1 MLSIGKMVSGAE
13 DYYLK
18 TVADGREEYYTG
30 AGEAPGTW
38 LGSSAAQL
46 GLSGE
51 VAPDDLR
58 MLLAGVAPDGRCLTT
73 GRAKSAGR
81 VAGFDLTFSAPKSV
95 SLLYGLGDDE
105 VSAATRD
112 AHADAVAGALD
123 YLERHGLRLRRG
135 AGGERRIVAT
145 GFVAAAF
152 VHRTSR
158 SGDPQLHTHVLV
170 ANSALGVDGTWSA
183 PDARLL
189 YFHARTAGF
198 LYQAALRA
206 QLTERLGV
214 AFGPVVNGTA
224 EVEGVPRP
232 LLQVF
237 STRRAEIRRHLEE
250 QGERSAKA
258 AEVAALATRA
268 PKEPGAG
275 IDPAAC
281 LTLRDRWR
289 QRAAD
294 LGLALPDL
302 ARLRAERAHCV
313 GPPAAVDDLVTELTS
328 PSGLTASE
336 STFERRDV
344 VRAVAERMANGAS
357 PVEVERIADA
367 VLAAPEVTP
376 LARVGRGGELLHTT
390 AELLDV
396 ERALLDQATA
406 ARCAGRGL
414 VGPHDLADALADFPV
429 LAGEQ
434 RDMVAR
440 LTTSGAGVDV
450 VVGKAGAGKTTA
462 LAAAVGAWTRAGY
475 DVWGVALS
483 ARAAIGLG
491 DGTGVPATTIT
502 RFVRDLDAGSA
513 HLSDRSVVVVD
524 EAGMVGTR
532 SLAGLVGRCGVAGAK
547 LVLVGDHR
555 QLPEIEAGGAFAALV
570 HRIGAARLTE
580 NRRQEQAWERLA
592 LDELRHGDPGHGLGT
607 FIENDR
613 AHAAPT
619 VREAMAAM
627 VARWATSAATGEKVA
642 MLAVNRRDV
651 DVLNAMAR
659 TELRSRGQLGA
670 DVATVDGLG
679 LAVGDRVLCLR
690 NDRALAIANG
700 TLGVVD
706 AVDERT
712 GVTVTTAQGLRQLP
726 WSYVEDGHLAH
737 GYATTVHKSQG
748 ATVDRAFVLA
758 TASLTREAGY
768 VAMSRARRGTELFV
782 PSGAFEDGIDRDP
795 AAEPARDAFDGVAR
809 RLRTSRAKQLAHA
822 DVNPWPRP
830 SAMTTS
836 VREEAIGADVRTI
849 PIPADPRSRPE
860 DRYLGA
866 VLGRRPAFLDERAV
880 YDDLAAAITD
890 YRTHHGIDGDDALG
904 PPPLAAASR
913 LVFDDLARR
922 ISTYQRRLGREIALD
937 HSDRGLGR

>member
-1 MLSIGKMVSGAE
+1 MLSIGKMVAGAE
-13 DYYLK
+13 DYYLN
-18 TVADGREEYYTG
+18 TVAGGREEYYTG

-38 LGSSAAQL
+38 LGSSAARL

-58 MLLAGVAPDGRCLTT
+58 MLLAGTAPDGRCLTT
-73 GRAKSAGR
+73 GRARSAGR

-112 AHADAVAGALD
+112 AHADAVSGALD

-135 AGGERRIVAT
+135 SGGERHIAGT
-145 GFVAAAF
+145 GLVAAAF

-170 ANSALGVDGTWSA
+170 ANAALGVDGTWSA

-206 QLTERLGV
+206 HLTERLGV

-224 EVEGVPRP
+224 EVGGVPRP

-250 QGERSAKA
+250 QGVSSARA
-258 AEVAALATRA
+258 AEVAALATRE

-275 IDPAAC
+275 IDPAASR
-281 LTLRDRWR
+281 TLRDRWR
-289 QRAAD
+289 QRAAELD
-294 LGLALPDL
+294 LALPDL
-302 ARLRAERAHCV
+302 AHLRAERAHRV
-313 GPPAAVDDLVTELTS
+313 GRSATVDDLVAELTS
-328 PSGLTASE
+328 PTGLTASV

-344 VRAVAERMANGAS
+344 VRAVAERMAHGAS
-357 PVEVERIADA
+357 PAEVEAIADA
-367 VLAAPEVTP
+367 VLGSPEATP

-396 ERALLDQATA
+396 ERALLHQATA
-406 ARCAGRGL
+406 AQGAGRGL
-414 VGPHDLADALADFPV
+414 VGPQDLADAFADFPV

-440 LTTSGAGVDV
+440 LATSGAGVDV

-462 LAAAVGAWTRAGY
+462 LAAAVGAWTRAGH
-475 DVWGVALS
+475 DVCGVALS
-483 ARAAIGLG
+483 ARAAMGLG
-491 DGTGVPATTIT
+491 DGAGIPATTIA
-502 RFVRDLDAGSA
+502 RFVRDLDAGGA
-513 HLSDRSVVVVD
+513 RLNDRSVVVVD

-532 SLAGLVGRCGVAGAK
+532 SLAGLVGRCDAAGAK

-570 HRIGAARLTE
+570 HRIGAAHLTE

-592 LDELRHGDPGHGLGT
+592 LDELRHGDPDHGLGA

-627 VARWATSAATGEKVA
+627 VAAWATATATGERVA

-651 DVLNAMAR
+651 DALNAMAR
-659 TELRSRGQLGA
+659 AELRSRGELGA
-670 DVATVDGLG
+670 DVAVVDGLE
-679 LAVGDRVLCLR
+679 LAIGDRVLCLR
-690 NDRALAIANG
+690 NDRARDIANG
-700 TLGVVD
+700 TLGLVD
-706 AVDERT
+706 GVDERT
-712 GVTVTTAQGLRQLP
+712 GVTMTTARGVRQLP

-737 GYATTVHKSQG
+737 GYATTIHKSQG

-782 PSGAFEDGIDRDP
+782 PSGAFEDGIDGQTNV
-795 AAEPARDAFDGVAR
+795 EPAHEAFNGVAR

-822 DVNPWPRP
+822 DVSPRP
-830 SAMTTS
+830 RPVAVATP
-836 VREEAIGADVRTI
+836 VREEAFDVDVRTI
-849 PIPADPRSRPE
+849 PNPADPRGRPE
-860 DRYLGA
+860 DRYLVP

-890 YRTHHGIDGDDALG
+890 YRTHNGIDGDDALG
-904 PPPLAAASR
+904 APPLAATSR
-913 LVFDDLARR
+913 LVHDDLSRR
-922 ISTYQRRLGREIALD
+922 ISAYQRRLGREIVVD
-937 HSDRGLGR
+937 NRDRGLGR